1 MTASENLGV
10 LRLDAQGLRLWRA
23 GQEAVSLDTSAENIA
38 ANYAFAVPADR
49 ARLTEISVR
58 SDEHRHLKQS
68 LPFILEDEVIDP
80 IELMHFAFT
89 PIDGDRYLVALASQA
104 DMGSWLESL
113 GDDFEGAFVHE
124 ALFLPWQPGELCLVV
139 EARSVLLRWGQ
150 HQGARIEHDL
160 LAPLLNALPTSAD
173 TVIVYG
179 SDQISNLALL
189 PDALSGRCHHG
200 V

>member
-38 ANYAFAVPADR
+38 ADCAFAVPADR

-58 SDEHRHLKQS
+58 SDEHRHLKQA

-124 ALFLPWQPGELCLVV
+124 ALFFRGSRV
-139 EARSVLLRWGQ
+139 RSVWW
-150 HQGARIEHDL
+150 
-160 LAPLLNALPTSAD
+160 
-173 TVIVYG
+173 
-179 SDQISNLALL
+179 
-189 PDALSGRCHHG
+189 
-200 V
+200 